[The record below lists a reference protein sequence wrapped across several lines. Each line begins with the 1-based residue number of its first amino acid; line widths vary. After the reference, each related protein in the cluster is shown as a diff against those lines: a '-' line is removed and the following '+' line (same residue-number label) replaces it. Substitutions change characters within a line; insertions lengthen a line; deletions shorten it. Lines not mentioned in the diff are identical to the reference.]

1 MNEYQKLVA
10 YMKILVQN
18 LMTLHR
24 NLRKDAAW
32 FGNHK
37 QIGKW
42 YETMSEQ
49 VDDLAEMGIA
59 LGYREPSI
67 SDAVLTYSSTVLST
81 EPRELAESFRLCL
94 EYFRTTAGLMQA
106 AEAVVPVSVQNK
118 LQEYEYYW
126 NKEANFKLAAA
137 LGDGSDIDDD

>member
-67 SDAVLTYSSTVLST
+67 SDAVLTYSSAVLST
-81 EPRELAESFRLCL
+81 EPRELTESYRRAYAGSGSSCTRERAEPAPGVRILL
-94 EYFRTTAGLMQA
+94 EQRSQL
-106 AEAVVPVSVQNK
+106 
-118 LQEYEYYW
+118 
-126 NKEANFKLAAA
+126 
-137 LGDGSDIDDD
+137 